1 MSLTNRLLFATVLAL
16 LGGVLF
22 QGWLLAGQYRSR
34 QAAADQVATA
44 QKQLH
49 DLRQEKIRADAQ
61 RIALEKEIAAMI
73 DEVATTGPAAN
84 DTGLLAWLRRVDR
97 LQEWLQKN
105 PGKQIPEMQFLNSN
119 DWLSATFDNRMET
132 EAQIR
137 LALKK
142 LRTLA
147 KAKAEISQNL
157 SQAIGAYARDHGGT
171 PISDVAQLK
180 AYLQPPLGD
189 NILTRYEIVPEI
201 PGENDRNGVNRDGTK
216 IRGAGRIVLQE
227 SVPADPDYD
236 TRLIFM
242 EQGASTTIV
251 GRLGKAVSEATTA
264 FIKANPGQRLSQPG
278 QLLPYLTPPVDEQAL
293 REYWEVKDWK

>member
-251 GRLGKAVSEATTA
+251 SQLGKAVREATTA